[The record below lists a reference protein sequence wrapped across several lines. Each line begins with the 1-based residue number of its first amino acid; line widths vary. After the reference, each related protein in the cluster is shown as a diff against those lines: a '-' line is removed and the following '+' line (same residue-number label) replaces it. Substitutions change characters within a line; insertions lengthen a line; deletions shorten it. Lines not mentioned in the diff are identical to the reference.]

1 MEWRIIFAVL
11 CLFAASYVT
20 AQNQSAINAS
30 ASNATA
36 SNATA
41 LNATASNATA
51 PNATAP
57 NATAPNATSPNATA
71 PNATAPNAT
80 APNATAPNATAP
92 NATAPNATAP
102 NATAPNAT
110 APNAT
115 AANATAPNATAS
127 ANSTTPVELK
137 LSFSIADTFKDVYTD
152 MSAPETVTLINSITS
167 QIEPVYKK
175 RFSKFLR
182 MVIKKFRSGSIVVD
196 SALQFDS
203 NSTTPNATDVKQV
216 LTDAAASGNLSIKIS
231 NDTIN
236 VTAPATPAT
245 PNVTTPNVTANTT
258 TNGTSPNVTVA
269 ANSTTPVELNLSFSI
284 ADTFKDTYADLSAP
298 DTVNLIKSIT
308 SQIEPVYKK
317 RFPKFLRM
325 LIKKFRSGSIVVDSA
340 LQFDSNG
347 TTPNV
352 TDVKQVLTD
361 AAASGNLTI
370 KISNDTINVTAP
382 ATPATP
388 NVTTPN
394 VTANTT
400 TNGTS
405 PNVTVSANSTTPL
418 EFNISFSIADTFK
431 AVYSDLTAPET
442 VTLIKNI
449 TTQIEPVYTKRFPKF
464 LRMVIKKF
472 SNGSILTDAALQ
484 FDSNG
489 TIPNV
494 TDVKQVLID
503 ALANGNVTI
512 KINNDT
518 INVTA
523 PATVTPVTPT
533 NATNTTSNTAL
544 FTLVFSIL
552 ENFNDTL
559 SNLTSSDAITLQSKI
574 TNQFGNVFK
583 KRHTN
588 YLRMLIRKFS
598 KGSIVTNSSL
608 EFNSTGGT
616 VAAQQVVDTIIEG
629 IKNGNFTFTIDQKSI
644 KVTDSSGFTA
654 SSSSRVITSMLTVLL
669 MSLASLL
676 LSGVIRL

>member
-20 AQNQSAINAS
+20 AQNSS
-30 ASNATA
+30 SSNATV

-41 LNATASNATA
+41 LNATGS
-51 PNATAP
+51 

-115 AANATAPNATAS
+115 APNATAPNATAPNATAPNATAPNGTAS
-127 ANSTTPVELK
+127 ANSTTPVELN
-137 LSFSIADTFKDVYTD
+137 LSFSIADTFKDVYND
-152 MSAPETVTLINSITS
+152 MNAPDTVNLIKSITS

-175 RFSKFLR
+175 RFPKFLR
-182 MVIKKFRSGSIVVD
+182 MLIKKFRSGSIVVD

-203 NSTTPNATDVKQV
+203 NSTTPNVTDVKQL

-269 ANSTTPVELNLSFSI
+269 ANSTTP
-284 ADTFKDTYADLSAP
+284 
-298 DTVNLIKSIT
+298 
-308 SQIEPVYKK
+308 
-317 RFPKFLRM
+317 
-325 LIKKFRSGSIVVDSA
+325 
-340 LQFDSNG
+340 
-347 TTPNV
+347 
-352 TDVKQVLTD
+352 
-361 AAASGNLTI
+361 
-370 KISNDTINVTAP
+370 
-382 ATPATP
+382 
-388 NVTTPN
+388 
-394 VTANTT
+394 
-400 TNGTS
+400 
-405 PNVTVSANSTTPL
+405 L
-418 EFNISFSIADTFK
+418 EFNLSFSIADTFK
-431 AVYSDLTAPET
+431 AVYNNMTDPET
-442 VTLIKNI
+442 LSLIKNI

-559 SNLTSSDAITLQSKI
+559 SNLTSSDAISLQTKI

-616 VAAQQVVDTIIEG
+616 VGAQQVVDTIIEG
-629 IKNGNFTFTIDQKSI
+629 IKNGNFSFTIDQKSI
-644 KVTDSSGFTA
+644 KVTDSSGFTV